1 MDRRAERLGPLGA
14 ERRRLDED
22 DTVAPVLLRSVE
34 GGVGPLDDP
43 VVGAPGASDADRDG
57 NGDPGLER
65 DRGGRDRLADPFA
78 HDEGAVETAVGQ
90 DDDELLASPATD
102 DVLDPGGAG
111 DAAGDLPP
119 DGVAG
124 VVAGR
129 VVDALEV
136 VDVDDRHRQLVVV
149 ALGAGGV
156 GGELLVEVPAG
167 WGPPPPGG
175 GGGLV
180 GVGPSGPG

>member
-1 MDRRAERLGPLGA
+1 MDRRAGRLGPLGA

-22 DTVAPVLLRSVE
+22 NTVAPVLLRSVE

-90 DDDELLASPATD
+90 DDDELLTSPAAD

-111 DAAGDLPP
+111 DAAG
-119 DGVAG
+119 GIAQAVAAG
-124 VVAGR
+124 LVA
-129 VVDALEV
+129 
-136 VDVDDRHRQLVVV
+136 DRAVV
-149 ALGAGGV
+149 ALLAV
-156 GGELLVEVPAG
+156 DV
-167 WGPPPPGG
+167 
-175 GGGLV
+175 
-180 GVGPSGPG
+180 